1 LNLAISY
8 KLGGYCNIKVKP
20 WFSRIKGSRSLIDVS
35 SMFSMDLAISSS
47 EKGMLPRGMKH
58 WVYPS
63 KYHLGDMKTRACK
76 LSWNRPG
83 IIIQKN
89 WKAGDAIW
97 FLTHCSSHAWYELW
111 KVTELNEG
119 HQIFKPKQSIRLKGL
134 RPIVLP
140 QLKLHSFHL
149 HRPNTYQLSSLA
161 AANWDPEQI
170 AKSVRNTVPTQND
183 PRFLAKRTLTG
194 QISLRISSHV
204 LIGFREITW
213 WMKGVGRIFERR

>member
-1 LNLAISY
+1 
-8 KLGGYCNIKVKP
+8 
-20 WFSRIKGSRSLIDVS
+20 
-35 SMFSMDLAISSS
+35 MFSMDLAISSS

-97 FLTHCSSHAWYELW
+97 FLTHCSSHAWYELQ
-111 KVTELNEG
+111 KSNRIKLRSLEFQSKTTYKTRGL
-119 HQIFKPKQSIRLKGL
+119 KPI
-134 RPIVLP
+134 LP
-140 QLKLHSFHL
+140 QLMLHSFHL

-170 AKSVRNTVPTQND
+170 AKSVRNTVSSQND
-183 PRFLAKRTLTG
+183 PWFLAKCTLTG

-213 WMKGVGRIFERR
+213 WMKGIGRIFERR